1 MKPSMSDVVAI
12 LLAAGESRR
21 MGQLK
26 ALLPWRGVSLLEH
39 QVAALKAGGA
49 DWVIVVVGHQAD
61 RLRPLLE
68 NLEYVSCVFNL
79 DYLAGKTTSI
89 KAGIQGLNE
98 DRPNTLLMLNVDQ
111 PRSAESVRL
120 LLEAHWLG
128 SALLTIPTFKEK
140 GGHPIIIDASLIDE
154 ILMINEETHGMKA
167 VMQRHTHQTRR
178 VEMPAPEV
186 LWDLNTPEQYQAA
199 LEAH

>member
-1 MKPSMSDVVAI
+1 MSDVVAI
-12 LLAAGESRR
+12 LLVAGESRR

-26 ALLPWRGVSLLEH
+26 ALLPWQGVSLLEH
-39 QVAALKAGGA
+39 QVAALKTGGA
-49 DWVIVVVGHQAD
+49 DRVIVVVGHQAD
-61 RLRPLLE
+61 RLRPLLAD
-68 NLEYVSCVFNL
+68 LEYVSCVFNP
-79 DYLAGKTTSI
+79 DYRTGKTTSI
-89 KAGIQGLNE
+89 KAGLQRLHE

-128 SALLTIPTFKEK
+128 SALLTIPTFKGK

-154 ILMINEETHGMKA
+154 ILVINEETQGMKA
-167 VMQRHTHQTRR
+167 VMQRHTDQTRR
-178 VEMPAPEV
+178 VEVPAPEV

-199 LEAH
+199 LEGL

>member
-1 MKPSMSDVVAI
+1 
-12 LLAAGESRR
+12 

-26 ALLPWRGVSLLEH
+26 ALLPWRGVSLVEH

-49 DWVIVVVGHQAD
+49 DRVIVVVGHQAD
-61 RLRPLLE
+61 RLRPLLAD
-68 NLEYVSCVFNL
+68 LEYVSCVFNP

-89 KAGIQGLNE
+89 KAGLQGLHE
-98 DRPNTLLMLNVDQ
+98 DMPNTLLMLNVDQ

-128 SALLTIPTFKEK
+128 SALLTIPTFVGK

-154 ILMINEETHGMKA
+154 ILVINEETQGMKA
-167 VMQRHTHQTRR
+167 VMQRHTDQTRR
-178 VEMPAPEV
+178 VEVATPEV
-186 LWDLNTPEQYQAA
+186 LWDLNTPEQYQVA
-199 LEAH
+199 LEGLEQPT

>member
-1 MKPSMSDVVAI
+1 
-12 LLAAGESRR
+12 

-39 QVAALKAGGA
+39 QVAALKVGGA
-49 DWVIVVVGHQAD
+49 DRVIVVVGHQAD
-61 RLRPLLE
+61 RLRPLLAD
-68 NLEYVSCVFNL
+68 LEYVSCVFNP
-79 DYLAGKTTSI
+79 DYLTGKITSV
-89 KAGIQGLNE
+89 KAGLQGLCE
-98 DRPNTLLMLNVDQ
+98 CRPNTLLMINVDQ

-128 SALLTIPTFKEK
+128 SELLTIPTFKGK

-167 VMQRHTHQTRR
+167 VMQRHTNQTRR
-178 VEMPAPEV
+178 VEVATPEV

-199 LEAH
+199 LEGH

>member
-1 MKPSMSDVVAI
+1 MSDVVAI

-39 QVAALKAGGA
+39 QVAALKVGGA
-49 DWVIVVVGHQAD
+49 DRVIVVVGHQAD
-61 RLRPLLE
+61 RLRPLLAD
-68 NLEYVSCVFNL
+68 LEYVSCVFNP
-79 DYLAGKTTSI
+79 DYLAGKTTSV
-89 KAGIQGLNE
+89 KAGLQGLRE
-98 DRPNTLLMLNVDQ
+98 GRPNTLLMLNVDQ

-128 SALLTIPTFKEK
+128 SELLTIPTFKGK
-140 GGHPIIIDASLIDE
+140 GGHPIIIDASLIEE
-154 ILMINEETHGMKA
+154 ILVINEETHGMKA
-167 VMQRHTHQTRR
+167 VMQRHTDQTRR
-178 VEMPAPEV
+178 VEVVTPEV

-199 LEAH
+199 LESH